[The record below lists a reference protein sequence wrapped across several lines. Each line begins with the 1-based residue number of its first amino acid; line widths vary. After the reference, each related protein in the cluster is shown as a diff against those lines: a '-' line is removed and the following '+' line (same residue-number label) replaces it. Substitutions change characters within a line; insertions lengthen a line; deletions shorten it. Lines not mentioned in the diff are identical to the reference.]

1 MARPSP
7 KLHRSSQRPQ
17 SPPTANIDIKVTD
30 DEDEDMWVSTQVPPP
45 PAGGIQQDPQTDS
58 DVIPQEN
65 ENQIS
70 KVMPL
75 EGEQSNLRVTAPE
88 FCPQGTRNVRDDIE
102 DTRDEEGVNNP
113 PVPTPGESDEP
124 ASSPTVDSPRPTS
137 PYPGDNAQQGDGGDE
152 GEVEMEDNDFHPPS
166 GWVRRSTRERKQP
179 DRYGQSQSLV
189 CSNQAKPA
197 WEHKM
202 ECLVKLKD
210 NMGNI
215 SDENLKSILDFLHS

>member
-1 MARPSP
+1 
-7 KLHRSSQRPQ
+7 
-17 SPPTANIDIKVTD
+17 
-30 DEDEDMWVSTQVPPP
+30 
-45 PAGGIQQDPQTDS
+45 
-58 DVIPQEN
+58 
-65 ENQIS
+65 
-70 KVMPL
+70 MPL
-75 EGEQSNLRVTAPE
+75 EEEQGNLRVTAPE
-88 FCPQGTRNVRDDIE
+88 FSPQGTRNVRDDIG

-137 PYPGDNAQQGDGGDE
+137 PCPGDSAEQGDGGEE